1 MVFRNVE
8 VGHIR
13 RFAVGE
19 IETRDAT
26 DALGGAV
33 AIPRWVNPPE
43 GKWLRVSAIYRTL
56 TVEKFTS
63 FSEICQDNLK
73 LSSCQSEFHRVPFQ
87 VFAVPRQAE
96 LLGIDRV
103 HPEVKVGRRG
113 ELLQEEPLEGHAL
126 RALL

>member
-1 MVFRNVE
+1 MIFRYVE

-13 RFAVGE
+13 RFAVRE

-26 DALGGAV
+26 DTLGGAV

-56 TVEKFTS
+56 YRNIFI
-63 FSEICQDNLK
+63 EICQDNLK
-73 LSSCQSEFHRVPFQ
+73 FTSPQSEFHRMPFQ

-103 HPEVKVGRRG
+103 HPKVKVGRRG
-113 ELLQEEPLEGHAL
+113 ELLQE
-126 RALL
+126 